1 MGENDVKFII
11 VFNEENRY
19 ILLEQDEFFVFFI
32 YVVKFLGIRLI
43 SFMIFIDNNIIRLVD
58 LVFENLVMWVENV
71 RSLFCFNGVCLFF
84 LLKVVV
90 NLILFLFVLF
100 L

>member
-43 SFMIFIDNNIIRLVD
+43 SFMIFIDNNISKCIRIIKK
-58 LVFENLVMWVENV
+58 NVERNV
-71 RSLFCFNGVCLFF
+71 KINV
-84 LLKVVV
+84 
-90 NLILFLFVLF
+90 
-100 L
+100 

>member
-43 SFMIFIDNNIIRLVD
+43 SFMIFIDNNISKCIRIIKNVERN
-58 LVFENLVMWVENV
+58 VKINFKNKNNL
-71 RSLFCFNGVCLFF
+71 
-84 LLKVVV
+84 K
-90 NLILFLFVLF
+90 
-100 L
+100 

>member
-43 SFMIFIDNNIIRLVD
+43 CFMIFIDNNISKCIRIIK
-58 LVFENLVMWVENV
+58 NVERNV
-71 RSLFCFNGVCLFF
+71 KINV
-84 LLKVVV
+84 
-90 NLILFLFVLF
+90 
-100 L
+100 

>member
-43 SFMIFIDNNIIRLVD
+43 SFMIFIDNNISKCIRIIKKCG
-58 LVFENLVMWVENV
+58 EECKNK
-71 RSLFCFNGVCLFF
+71 C
-84 LLKVVV
+84 
-90 NLILFLFVLF
+90 LILKIKII
-100 L
+100 

>member
-43 SFMIFIDNNIIRLVD
+43 SFMIFIDSNISKCIRIIK
-58 LVFENLVMWVENV
+58 NVERNV
-71 RSLFCFNGVCLFF
+71 KINV
-84 LLKVVV
+84 
-90 NLILFLFVLF
+90 
-100 L
+100 

>member
-43 SFMIFIDNNIIRLVD
+43 SFMIFIDNNISKCIRIIK
-58 LVFENLVMWVENV
+58 ECKNK
-71 RSLFCFNGVCLFF
+71 C
-84 LLKVVV
+84 
-90 NLILFLFVLF
+90 LILKIKII
-100 L
+100 

>member
-43 SFMIFIDNNIIRLVD
+43 SFMIFIDNNISKCIRIIKK
-58 LVFENLVMWVENV
+58 MW
-71 RSLFCFNGVCLFF
+71 RGM
-84 LLKVVV
+84 
-90 NLILFLFVLF
+90 
-100 L
+100 